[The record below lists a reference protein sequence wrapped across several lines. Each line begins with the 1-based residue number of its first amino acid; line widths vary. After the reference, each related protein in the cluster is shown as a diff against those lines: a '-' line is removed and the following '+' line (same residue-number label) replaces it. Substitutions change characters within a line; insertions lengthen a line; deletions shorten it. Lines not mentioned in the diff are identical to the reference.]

1 MPATAMA
8 VTALTG
14 RRSRVRIDLVVGAG
28 VHILGCGALLFLGA
42 GSPLWLL
49 ALLAGVVG
57 VLQGLIG
64 LHDLAGL
71 LLGAAA
77 FLLVC
82 AADRPLGRVGTGPR
96 RRP

>member
-1 MPATAMA
+1 MPPMPATAMA

-14 RRSRVRIDLVVGAG
+14 RRSRVRINLVVG
-28 VHILGCGALLFLGA
+28 V
-42 GSPLWLL
+42 P
-49 ALLAGVVG
+49 
-57 VLQGLIG
+57 QGLIG

-77 FLLVC
+77 AFLPVC
-82 AADRPLGRVGTGPR
+82 AADRSLGRVGTDPR